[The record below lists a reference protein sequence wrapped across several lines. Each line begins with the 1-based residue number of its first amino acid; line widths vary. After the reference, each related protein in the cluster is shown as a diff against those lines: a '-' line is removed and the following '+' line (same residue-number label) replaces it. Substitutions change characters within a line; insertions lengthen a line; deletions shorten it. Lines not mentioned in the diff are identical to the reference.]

1 MFLQNRRELFG
12 SWMRGTPSWL
22 VDGEIVENKET
33 QLNHLGIVRNS
44 RRKVGRSG
52 RALWGELII
61 DQDALLHE
69 LQTHLNRKSAP
80 VIADLPQ
87 CVGCKRIVMSWVMD
101 EDSFL
106 SMP

>member
-1 MFLQNRRELFG
+1 MILQNRRELFG
-12 SWMRGTPSWL
+12 SWMRGTPSWI

-33 QLNHLGIVRNS
+33 QLNHLGIAKGT

-52 RALWGELII
+52 KALCGEVII

-69 LQTHLNRKSAP
+69 LQTRLNWKSAP
-80 VIADLPQ
+80 VIVDLPQ
-87 CVGCKRIVMSWVMD
+87 CLACKRVVMSWIMD